1 LEVRRRYLITRLP
14 PARRGTRPPCRRAEH
29 GFSLLEL
36 LVSLVVLGL
45 LLVALTQGVQIGV
58 RAWAVEGRVG
68 GSGTDLALID
78 HTLRVL
84 LARALP
90 AAPTDQVSNLIGDAR
105 TMTFV
110 TTLPTGS
117 TVLPTPEAD
126 ATLLVADR
134 HRLEIR
140 WLPHYR
146 NWIAPRP
153 PPSVTT
159 LLDEVDHL
167 ELGYWQPGPEPGGG
181 GWLAVWDDRALPQL
195 VRIRIVFTRE
205 SSRHWPDIV
214 IALMRG
220 RWRP

>member
-1 LEVRRRYLITRLP
+1 MSLP
-14 PARRGTRPPCRRAEH
+14 PARRGVRLPCRKAER

-45 LLVALTQGVQIGV
+45 LMVALTQGAQVGL
-58 RAWAVEGRVG
+58 RAWAVEGRMG

-84 LARALP
+84 LARAL
-90 AAPTDQVSNLIGDAR
+90 AAARTDQAASLVGDAR
-105 TMTFV
+105 TVSFV
-110 TTLPTGS
+110 TVLPAGAAM
-117 TVLPTPEAD
+117 LPTPEVD

-146 NWIAPRP
+146 NWIVPRP
-153 PPSVTT
+153 PPSVIM

-167 ELGYWQPGPEPGGG
+167 ELSYWQSGSGPQGGH
-181 GWLAVWDDRALPQL
+181 WLAVWDDRVLPQL
-195 VRIRIVFTRE
+195 VRIRVVFTDAAA
-205 SSRHWPDIV
+205 RHWPDIV
-214 IALMRG
+214 IAPMRG
-220 RWRP
+220 PWQR